1 MHLEVLDPD
10 RISLLKKITDAMDF
24 QYYMAGGTGLALQ
37 IGTRQ
42 SVDFDFFVPEHFSSQ
57 MVIDKMHDIST
68 HVGILQN
75 TDDTCDLSVNDI
87 QVSFFYYPKQ
97 MISPFVN
104 GEEFPKLNIASVLDI
119 GAMKLAAIGG
129 RGAKKDFFDLY
140 CVMKYESV
148 LPQDLIDTARKKFP
162 DTGLNHIIMSLTY
175 FDDAENEVLPH
186 TFIDASWTTIKKFF
200 INVQPLF
207 EQANLNSVII

>member
-1 MHLEVLDPD
+1 MHLEVLDSD
-10 RISLLKKITDAMDF
+10 RISLLEKITYAMDF

-57 MVIDKMHDIST
+57 MIIDKLHDISA
-68 HVGILQN
+68 HVCILQN
-75 TDDTCDLSVNDI
+75 TDDTCDLSVNDV

-97 MISPFVN
+97 MVSPFVN

-140 CVMKYESV
+140 CRLFM
-148 LPQDLIDTARKKFP
+148 
-162 DTGLNHIIMSLTY
+162 
-175 FDDAENEVLPH
+175 H
-186 TFIDASWTTIKKFF
+186 TCG
-200 INVQPLF
+200 
-207 EQANLNSVII
+207 